1 MKIQIAKL
9 LVAQI
14 DEKQLSAA
22 LAKLLR
28 KNADFVDVTSNNEFL
43 VSMGFLDEIL
53 HETEV
58 NSELNKETQ
67 NLVKAAE
74 KYAYLM
80 IINR

>member
-1 MKIQIAKL
+1 MKVEIAKL

-22 LAKLLR
+22 LAELLR
-28 KNADFVDVTSNNEFL
+28 KNSDFDDTTSNNEFL

-53 HETEV
+53 YEIKVNTELHQEI
-58 NSELNKETQ
+58 S
-67 NLVKAAE
+67 NLYKTAE